1 MEYIAQWERE
11 DDGSEL
17 ICGNGMAHFGIALIQ
32 IGPIVD
38 RFQSPELIKT
48 GCLRL
53 AHNRSEPLFN
63 HNQVEIIEKELDTLI
78 GLDLT
83 IEERKDCLE
92 FKALLIKIPKGQREG
107 LRVRVCPKIFYDCE

>member
-17 ICGNGMAHFGIALIQ
+17 ICGNGMAHFGIALIR

-38 RFQSPELIKT
+38 RFQSPEIMKS
-48 GCLRL
+48 GGLRL
-53 AHNRSEPLFN
+53 AHIRSEPLFN
-63 HNQVEIIEKELDTLI
+63 HSQVDILEEDLNTLM

-92 FKALLIKIPKGQREG
+92 FKALLARFPKGQRESFY
-107 LRVRVCPKIFYDCE
+107 LRICPKIFYDCE

>member
-17 ICGNGMAHFGIALIQ
+17 ICGNRMAHFGIAMIE

-38 RFQSPELIKT
+38 KFQSPELMKS

-53 AHNRSEPLFN
+53 AHIRSESLFN
-63 HNQVEIIEKELDTLI
+63 HNQMDIIEEELDTLM

-83 IEERKDCLE
+83 IEERQDCLE
-92 FKALLIKIPKGQREG
+92 FKALLDKIPKKQREN
-107 LRVRVCPKIFYDCE
+107 LYLRVCPKIFYDCE